1 MNNKCR
7 SKRGET
13 LKNVPMRTNFLDFDV
28 SSATV
33 GNNPEI
39 KEHLEALGN
48 SRCFATTYSLFL
60 LRNWSD

>member
-7 SKRGET
+7 SKKGEI
-13 LKNVPMRTNFLDFDV
+13 LKHVPMRTNFLDFDV
-28 SSATV
+28 SSDTG
-33 GNNPEI
+33 GNNLEI

-60 LRNWSD
+60 SIDWSD